1 MSFRTPRL
9 RPQAPGLWPQVSG
22 LRTQDFFKA
31 FLFAILLL
39 LLPACGTAGR
49 PVHLA
54 ASGEGPAVVVGDWD
68 DVEAAVRVALSRHEL
83 TFARREGR
91 LSDPV
96 LVYIVHGVRDERGTL
111 RVERSGDPGAGAV
124 EITVA
129 CRLDPATGAARA
141 RAVERDVARRIE
153 QLRGEVAR
161 PLAW

>member
-1 MSFRTPRL
+1 MKTL
-9 RPQAPGLWPQVSG
+9 L
-22 LRTQDFFKA
+22 
-31 FLFAILLL
+31 FLILL

-129 CRLDPATGAARA
+129 CRLDHATGQARA

-161 PLAW
+161 PRAW